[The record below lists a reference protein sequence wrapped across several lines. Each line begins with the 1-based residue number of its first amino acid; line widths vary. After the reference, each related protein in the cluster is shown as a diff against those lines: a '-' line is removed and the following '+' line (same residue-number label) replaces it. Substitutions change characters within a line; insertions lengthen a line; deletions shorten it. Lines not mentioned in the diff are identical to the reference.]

1 MVDTVTY
8 GTDLKLYEVFEA
20 FHYRIF
26 LCQEMKLIVP
36 VAIARYFEFVSKLYL
51 TIALYIG

>member
-1 MVDTVTY
+1 LVDTVTY